1 MDWYHNTQFSDP
13 DDDGV
18 LLDATC
24 KKCGSMFYVYADSL
38 IDGQIPGGEL
48 CGDCE
53 TKTVETE
60 KRANTGSQS
69 DDAQVAAIEGG
80 YDYVP
85 EGYSV
90 CPVCK
95 HMSLFND
102 ECQNCG
108 YGSGLWWD

>member
-24 KKCGSMFYVYADSL
+24 KNCGAPFYVYADSL

-53 TKTVETE
+53 AKAAKEQSRLTM
-60 KRANTGSQS
+60 RAAGLCPTCAGKGKLNVAGTIYPCADCVGTGQS
-69 DDAQVAAIEGG
+69 R
-80 YDYVP
+80 
-85 EGYSV
+85 
-90 CPVCK
+90 
-95 HMSLFND
+95 
-102 ECQNCG
+102 
-108 YGSGLWWD
+108 